1 MTAILR
7 VQRAAGQPI
16 AKKRK
21 TYQRVDDA
29 LHTTVVRYDAGDVSS
44 YVSDIARVLNIN
56 VT

>member
-1 MTAILR
+1 